1 MTDQWSLK
9 RVCCPVYGKREGKR
23 QIKSPPCRGLPL
35 IYYLPKAQDFPP
47 CRANCQVDQCRNGR
61 HDEAVLPPFTL
72 RDIASAKVDRG
83 TAVAVMREGDRH
95 IGEDAEDDGDQKGRC
110 TDADTDGN
118 ECCIEGTDSCC
129 DTGEGVVDV
138 GVEKQDDE
146 AGNDPIETKRRNRRT
161 RTVGDPRDDA

>member
-1 MTDQWSLK
+1 MESK

-23 QIKSPPCRGLPL
+23 QIKSPPCRGLPV

-47 CRANCQVDQCRNGR
+47 CRANCQVDQRRNGR

-83 TAVAVMREGDRH
+83 AAIAVMREGDRH
-95 IGEDAEDDGDQKGRC
+95 IGEDTEDNGDQKGRC

-118 ECCIEGTDSCC
+118 ECCIEGADACC

-146 AGNDPIETKRRNRRT
+146 AGNEPTKAERGNRRA
-161 RTVGDPRDDA
+161 RAVGDPRDDA